1 MPVCTM
7 VRPCTLLPR
16 GEEIWTAATRCWV
29 AGLTWPVAVCSCRS
43 TSAPAGNGVSV
54 LRLCHLRYRR
64 GWTSIFSCPVQKS
77 RARGGDVDGLR
88 GVVGVRGERGPS
100 PVDMTACPLVRPA
113 VCGQILAF
121 RESGWLCLCGGWLG
135 VVSHPRSWLVW
146 LCPLC
151 RGSQPA
157 SLLVV
162 LLSAVVRRAAGGRRS
177 R

>member
-54 LRLCHLRYRR
+54 LRLCDLRYRR
-64 GWTSIFSCPVQKS
+64 GWTFIFSCPVQKS

-100 PVDMTACPLVRPA
+100 PVDIDRMSTGAAGRMRSDISFEGIWLALLMWWTAWSRVSSS
-113 VCGQILAF
+113 VLA
-121 RESGWLCLCGGWLG
+121 SL
-135 VVSHPRSWLVW
+135 VVSPVPRLSA
-146 LCPLC
+146 
-151 RGSQPA
+151 SQPA
-157 SLLVV
+157 SRL
-162 LLSAVVRRAAGGRRS
+162 AFCCGTTRRRRS
-177 R
+177 AE